1 MPNGRAD
8 IKIEGK
14 VAVVQ
19 GVKQLYGASV
29 RATDLR
35 GGAAMIIAGLAAQGD
50 KLSKMFITLNK
61 RYENICENLGKLGGK
76 YEGSLLIF

>member
-1 MPNGRAD
+1 MGAD

-50 KLSKMFITLNK
+50 TTIEDVYHIE
-61 RYENICENLGKLGGK
+61 RGYENICENLGKLGANI
-76 YEGSLLIF
+76 EGLY